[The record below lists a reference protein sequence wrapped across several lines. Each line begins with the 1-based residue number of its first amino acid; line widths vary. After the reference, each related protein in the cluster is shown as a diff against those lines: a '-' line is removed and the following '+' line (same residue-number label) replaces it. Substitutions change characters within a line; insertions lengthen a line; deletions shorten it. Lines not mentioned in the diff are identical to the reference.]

1 MYSSWPREKKRL
13 TSDKEAR
20 RKKQWQYRGKYIN
33 SQRLNKETWDG
44 WGKKNKKAAHEIKCQ
59 KGRYR
64 PYRGLWG
71 CFLPSLS
78 SR

>member
-44 WGKKNKKAAHEIKCQ
+44 WGKKIKRQ
-59 KGRYR
+59 HMK
-64 PYRGLWG
+64 
-71 CFLPSLS
+71 
-78 SR
+78 